1 MTGDPPDAAGGGELV
16 VVGCG
21 IQLGR
26 HISRR
31 AESEIRVADR
41 VFALAD
47 AFAMGWLASIRPDC
61 IGLGRHYREGRPD
74 HDRRHAYR
82 AMERELVDAV
92 RDGAR
97 VCAVFYGHPGVFA
110 DVPHGA
116 IRAVR
121 ELGLPARME
130 PGISA
135 DACLYADLGL
145 DPGRSGVQSWEA
157 TQFLVRDCR
166 PDPSSLLILWQV
178 ALAGDLSLTRF
189 HAEPAGLALLV
200 EKLGRWY
207 RPETEAILYEAA
219 QLPIE
224 RFRAERIALSALPD
238 ARFKEYT
245 TLVVPPAQDAPAD
258 VDWLARLGAAPDAL
272 DG

>member
-1 MTGDPPDAAGGGELV
+1 MTGDARVAAASGELV

-47 AFAMGWLASIRPDC
+47 AFAMDWLTSIRPDC
-61 IGLGRHYREGRPD
+61 IGLGRHYREGSRNN
-74 HDRRHAYR
+74 DRRDAYR

-121 ELGLPARME
+121 ALGLPARME
-130 PGISA
+130 PGVSA
-135 DACLYADLGL
+135 EACLYADLGL

-166 PDPSSLLILWQV
+166 PDPSSLLILWQA
-178 ALAGDLSLTRF
+178 ALVGDLSLTRF
-189 HAEPAGLALLV
+189 HAEPAALALLV
-200 EKLGRWY
+200 EKLTRWY
-207 RPETEAILYEAA
+207 EPDTEAVLYEAA

-224 RFRAERIALSALPD
+224 GFRAERMPLSGLPR

-258 VDWLARLGAAPDAL
+258 RDWLARLGAAPDAL